1 MLKFTHEIEINK
13 KIAFLDVLID
23 RNDSNYNTSVF
34 VKPTNSGECLSYDSL
49 CPDRYKSGLIK
60 CLLFRAFKI
69 CSSWLSFHAEVER
82 IKPLL
87 TNNNFPMK
95 YIDKNIE
102 LFLNKYVLSQNKET
116 ASKNIIPFYFHNQ
129 MTANYKQDENKL
141 IKIVKEH
148 VEPCDENS
156 RTNLTIFYRAR
167 KLGQLFIRNKLYSG
181 KIDIAER
188 HHVVY
193 QYTCPRD
200 GCNSTQSYIGYTT
213 SSVANRFKMHT
224 QNCSSIKKHAKNTHN
239 LNKVASVELLE
250 CVKILKQSPNKRE
263 LLFLE
268 ALCIKSFKPTMNA
281 QSEFSDRILKIFKH

>member
-1 MLKFTHEIEINK
+1 MYIHIYKLNKFHCLKQLSELFERHSVLKFTHEIEINK

-82 IKPLL
+82 IKQLL

-129 MTANYKQDENKL
+129 MTANYKQDENQL

-156 RTNLTIFYRAR
+156 RINLTIFYRACIR
-167 KLGQLFIRNKLYSG
+167 KTAAPL
-181 KIDIAER
+181 
-188 HHVVY
+188 
-193 QYTCPRD
+193 
-200 GCNSTQSYIGYTT
+200 
-213 SSVANRFKMHT
+213 
-224 QNCSSIKKHAKNTHN
+224 KNMPKT
-239 LNKVASVELLE
+239 
-250 CVKILKQSPNKRE
+250 
-263 LLFLE
+263 
-268 ALCIKSFKPTMNA
+268 
-281 QSEFSDRILKIFKH
+281 RIT